1 MRLETQKRIS
11 ADILGIGKKRIWFDP
26 LRISDIQEAIT
37 RQDLK
42 DLIKEG
48 AIKKMPVQGVKR
60 RSGKTREGRYAKG
73 RRRGMGK
80 IRKRIQVRKK
90 EYVWKIRKMR
100 KYLKMLRREGKIN
113 KTEHTKMRRL
123 AKSGIYSNIHKIK
136 EVMKAK

>member
-80 IRKRIQVRKK
+80 IRK
-90 EYVWKIRKMR
+90 MR